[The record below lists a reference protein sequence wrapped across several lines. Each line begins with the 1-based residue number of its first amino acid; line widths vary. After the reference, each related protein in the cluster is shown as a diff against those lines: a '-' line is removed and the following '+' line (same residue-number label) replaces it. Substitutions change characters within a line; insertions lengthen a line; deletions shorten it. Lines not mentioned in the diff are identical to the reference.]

1 MAGEMLAC
9 AGLRRGP
16 ITSARAGCLATRPAP
31 INSSAKLIAECK
43 NRLCCVLKMSP
54 DCSPRRCNTD
64 SAKLPVI
71 VTMIQTSSGGRSHI
85 ICKREPETTTKS
97 TSFEHVLAKHSL
109 RSKARQRTQHSDS
122 WCQNMSGS
130 NRTKAHRRLAHERF
144 MWHTFDQA
152 VQSCTTVPLSLD
164 KPKHLNRT
172 ATHTA
177 MSKNTTKA
185 RPPNCQ

>member
-1 MAGEMLAC
+1 M
-9 AGLRRGP
+9 
-16 ITSARAGCLATRPAP
+16 
-31 INSSAKLIAECK
+31 IAECK

-172 ATHTA
+172 ATHRNEQGHHQSEA
-177 MSKNTTKA
+177 TK
-185 RPPNCQ
+185 